1 MTNASAAAT
10 GTLVSW
16 VSQKASNRYAWL
28 RWIVMSNRPIP
39 SASPSSHASTYT
51 NLPAVAVDTLR
62 VNMESVARAVEKVI
76 GTEMPKKFGL
86 ILDGWSYGTE
96 HFLAVYGCYETS
108 DGPQYALLSMA
119 PSCKRRTTTLP
130 QTTTWLQSLDS
141 CLFCHRLNLA
151 VKQSLEPHEED
162 LENVQVL
169 MRKLC
174 TLKEAAKRRA
184 KTPLLPVL
192 RQEKRW
198 SSTFAML
205 DRYVRLREFLSA
217 DDGEIAE
224 LLPSRSTHRS
234 LQTLLEEMKDIESIS
249 KKLQSDGLTPL
260 QAREL
265 FDGLLEL

>member
-86 ILDGWSYGTE
+86 ILDGWSYVNKR
-96 HFLAVYGCYETS
+96 LANIMGVLLVGCAS
-108 DGPQYALLSMA
+108 
-119 PSCKRRTTTLP
+119 
-130 QTTTWLQSLDS
+130 
-141 CLFCHRLNLA
+141 HRLNLA

>member
-39 SASPSSHASTYT
+39 SASPSSHAI
-51 NLPAVAVDTLR
+51 NKR
-62 VNMESVARAVEKVI
+62 
-76 GTEMPKKFGL
+76 
-86 ILDGWSYGTE
+86 
-96 HFLAVYGCYETS
+96 LANIMGVLLVGCAS
-108 DGPQYALLSMA
+108 
-119 PSCKRRTTTLP
+119 
-130 QTTTWLQSLDS
+130 
-141 CLFCHRLNLA
+141 HRLNLA